1 VTTAAEADLAAAAG
15 RWHRAKSREREAM
28 AMLHRAV
35 REASEA
41 GLSEARLAEL
51 AGVTRNTVRRALG
64 RKRH

>member
-1 VTTAAEADLAAAAG
+1 VTTAAEADLRVAAD
-15 RWHRAKSREREAM
+15 RWHRIKAREREAM
-28 AMLHRAV
+28 TALHRAV